1 MEAYDGDVSNWEVN
15 NSPQNKRPK
24 FTMENGKKWEKEKKW
39 KKEKKWENGK
49 IKNGNIKIRKNKKMR
64 ENKNGGK
71 MMENGKKGEKRG
83 NPTLAEFENYD
94 TSTEMLE

>member
-49 IKNGNIKIRKNKKMR
+49 IKKKWENKKWEYKNKEKQ
-64 ENKNGGK
+64 KNEGK
-71 MMENGKKGEKRG
+71 
-83 NPTLAEFENYD
+83 
-94 TSTEMLE
+94 